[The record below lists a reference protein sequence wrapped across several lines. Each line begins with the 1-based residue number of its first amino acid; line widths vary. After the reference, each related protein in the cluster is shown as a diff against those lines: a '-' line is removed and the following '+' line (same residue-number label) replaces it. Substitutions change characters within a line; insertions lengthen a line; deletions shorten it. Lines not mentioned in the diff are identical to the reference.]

1 MTQIIGLVG
10 FKQSGKSTAATHL
23 EQKYG
28 FVRHNF
34 KDALVAEIKEKFPDL
49 LREIENQYFRN
60 RFFACDIS
68 LKNGFDLFTTK
79 PPLMRALMQNYGTE
93 VRRKDDP
100 DYWVKE
106 WIDKLHYL
114 ADMCG
119 HEKFVTDDVRF
130 LNEANAIKMGS
141 GTIIRLVRTDITT
154 GGDHKSETEQLEIVP
169 DHTITVGPGEHDKLY
184 TALDEI
190 LALHELQ

>member
-10 FKQSGKSTAATHL
+10 FKHSGKSTAATHL

-34 KDALVAEIKEKFPDL
+34 KDALIEELKEKFPDL
-49 LREIENQYFRN
+49 LREIKQQWVNEMIRSGATFDVYNY
-60 RFFACDIS
+60 
-68 LKNGFDLFTTK
+68 DLFEWK

-106 WIDKLHYL
+106 WGKKSFS
-114 ADMCG
+114 G
-119 HEKFVTDDVRF
+119 HNIVCDDVRF
-130 LNEANAIKMGS
+130 LNEAQAVRDLGGI
-141 GTIIRLVRTDITT
+141 IIRLVRTDITT
-154 GGDHKSETEQLEIVP
+154 GGEHVSETEQLQIP
-169 DHTITVGPGEHDKLY
+169 ADHTITVGPGEHEKLY
-184 TALDEI
+184 TALDTI
-190 LALHELQ
+190 MQNYAV